1 MNEEKKEVDEYLFDN
16 LNEYQ
21 AFIKNNKRTM
31 LHTKSTVGWLK
42 SRYPGK
48 TKKHYLLFPEEL
60 IEDMKIRK
68 IFKIFDKDGSQA
80 LDLDEMVE
88 MFQK

>member
-1 MNEEKKEVDEYLFDN
+1 MINTETKEDDEYMFDN
-16 LNEYQ
+16 LSEYQ
-21 AFIKNNKRTM
+21 AFVKNNKRTK
-31 LHTKSTVGWLK
+31 LHNKSTVAWLK
-42 SRYPGK
+42 SRYPDK

-80 LDLDEMVE
+80 LDLEEMVE
-88 MFQK
+88 MF